1 MIGVLHASQVQEPAT
16 CGQGWLRLLVR
27 RPLMENTAADAALQ
41 QLRPA
46 LTADGFDLR
55 LGPARTDGTVEII
68 LEAKPGACLECLV
81 PEETMLAVIETALRE
96 EGEATE
102 RVILTKVGFDTAEH
116 GSGEES
122 R

>member
-1 MIGVLHASQVQEPAT
+1 
-16 CGQGWLRLLVR
+16 
-27 RPLMENTAADAALQ
+27 MENTAADAAVQ

-55 LGPARTDGTVEII
+55 LGPARTDGAVEII
-68 LEAKPGACLECLV
+68 LEAKPGACLDCLV

-96 EGEATE
+96 EGEATG
-102 RVILTKVGFDTAEH
+102 RVILTKVGFDPVA
-116 GSGEES
+116 GEGPGGKS